1 MPSFIYLFLVTPE
14 ANAQQAL
21 PISTFRFSTHPLLG
35 LDKPHTHCLKHL
47 NVRTCERTSCLYAQ
61 APSCPPTHLHKAA
74 ALLPALTTQECPPVC
89 PPVCPHHTSMP
100 SCMPSCLPSTHKYA
114 LLYALLYA
122 LTTQVCE
129 VHILQLCTSTPM
141 PPHPPPQ
148 DCSPP
153 ACPHHTST

>member
-74 ALLPALTTQECPPVC
+74 ALLPALTTQVREAVNVYVRCTYCICQQAQIPFPLKQL
-89 PPVCPHHTSMP
+89 
-100 SCMPSCLPSTHKYA
+100 CLP
-114 LLYALLYA
+114 
-122 LTTQVCE
+122 
-129 VHILQLCTSTPM
+129 PM
-141 PPHPPPQ
+141 
-148 DCSPP
+148 
-153 ACPHHTST
+153 AV